1 MENLLIF
8 IAGSITAAIVA
19 ILIAKQRCKSVEHT
33 TELRVKNDC
42 DVKVARLESD
52 LANSAAKIAELNK
65 QIEDD
70 KADKEQSLNTQK
82 AELTENFNKL
92 LAEQDKRFTEA
103 TDKVAAQMKDATAEM
118 LKQRQEE
125 FSASSKQSIGN
136 ILNPLNDT
144 ITKMKEEMSKNNDHQ
159 IEMKTQMKES
169 VEQMMKQS
177 EAARKSADELANAFR
192 HGNKVQ
198 GDWGEVV
205 LKELLESQGM
215 VEGVNFF
222 TQETMRDEK
231 GNLIKSDD
239 GHYLRPDVIIR
250 LDEGRS
256 VVVDSKMSMTA
267 FFDFVNAEDEI
278 TRSARLADHIK
289 SIEAHVNELS
299 KKDYSQYIEKSR
311 STMNYVIMFVPN
323 SNALWVAL
331 NEKPTLW
338 REAMDKNVF
347 IADEQTLYA
356 ALRLINLMWI
366 QNKQVANQQKV
377 FDLATQMI
385 SRVELF
391 YKHYENVGDCL
402 VKAQKAYF
410 EGQKKLEDKG
420 ASIVKTAHDLTKLGA
435 KGNKEFFQKFD
446 FDDDIEVKEI
456 AENQQNETF
465 S

>member
-1 MENLLIF
+1 METVMFF
-8 IAGSITAAIVA
+8 IAGLIVAAIVSY
-19 ILIAKQRCKSVEHT
+19 LIGKQKCKSVEQT
-33 TELRVKNDC
+33 TELKVKAES
-42 DVKVARLESD
+42 DVQIARLKSD
-52 LANSAAKIAELNK
+52 LANSEEKIAELNK

-70 KADKEQSLNTQK
+70 KADKVQSLNNQK
-82 AELTENFNKL
+82 EQLTENFNKL

-118 LKQRQEE
+118 LKKRQEE
-125 FSASSKQSIGN
+125 FSESSKQSIGN

-144 ITKMKEEMSKNNDHQ
+144 ISKMKEEMSKNNNHQ
-159 IEMKTQMKES
+159 IEMKEQMKNS
-169 VEQMMKQS
+169 VEQMMRQS

-215 VEGVNFF
+215 IEGVNFF

-239 GHYLRPDVIIR
+239 DHYLRPDVIIN
-250 LDEGRS
+250 LDKDRR

-267 FFDFVNAEDEI
+267 FFDYVNAEDEI
-278 TRSARLADHIK
+278 TRKKRLDDHIK
-289 SIEAHVNELS
+289 SIEAHVVELS
-299 KKDYSQYIEKSR
+299 DKNYSKYIEKSR
-311 STMNYVIMFVPN
+311 CTMDYVIMFVPN

-338 REAMDKNVF
+338 REAMDKSVF

-377 FDLATQMI
+377 FDLATEMI
-385 SRVELF
+385 NRVAKF
-391 YKHYENVGDCL
+391 YEHYEAIGKSL
-402 VKAQKAYF
+402 RSAQKAF
-410 EGQKKLEDKG
+410 DDGQKKLEDKG
-420 ASIVKTAHDLTKLGA
+420 QSIVKTANDLTKLGA
-435 KGNKEFFQKFD
+435 KGNKELLQKFD
-446 FDDDIEVKEI
+446 FDDNFDIKQI
-456 AENQQNETF
+456 AENQENETL

>member
-1 MENLLIF
+1 METVMFF
-8 IAGSITAAIVA
+8 IAGLIVAAIVSY
-19 ILIAKQRCKSVEHT
+19 LIGKQKCKSVEQT
-33 TELRVKNDC
+33 TELKVRADS
-42 DVKVARLESD
+42 DVQIARLKSD
-52 LANSAAKIAELNK
+52 LANSEEKIAVLNK
-65 QIEDD
+65 QIEQG
-70 KADKEQSLNTQK
+70 KADKEQSLVNQK
-82 AELTENFNKL
+82 AELTENFKNQ
-92 LAEQDKRFTEA
+92 LAEQEKRFAEA

-118 LKQRQEE
+118 LKQRQKE
-125 FSASSKQSIGN
+125 FSESSTQSIGN
-136 ILNPLNDT
+136 ILNPLKES
-144 ITKMKEEMSKNNDHQ
+144 ISKMKEEMSKNNDQQ
-159 IEMKTQMKES
+159 IEMKAQMKSS

-215 VEGVNFF
+215 EEGVHFF
-222 TQETMRDEK
+222 TQVTLRDEDGK
-231 GNLIKSDD
+231 VAKSED
-239 GHYLRPDVIIR
+239 GHALRPDVIIR

-267 FFDFVNAEDEI
+267 FFDYVNAEDEI
-278 TRSARLADHIK
+278 TRSTRLAAHIK

-311 STMNYVIMFVPN
+311 STMNYVLMFVPN

-331 NEKPTLW
+331 NTKPTLW

-377 FDLATQMI
+377 FDLATEMI
-385 SRVELF
+385 NRVALF
-391 YKHYENVGDCL
+391 YKHYEKIGDSL
-402 VKAQKAYF
+402 VKAQQAF
-410 EGQKKLEDKG
+410 NEGKIKLEDKG
-420 ASIVKTAHDLTKLGA
+420 YSIIKTANDLTKLGA
-435 KGNKEFFQKFD
+435 KGNKDLLDKFN
-446 FDDDIEVKEI
+446 FDDDFDIKQI
-456 AENQQNETF
+456 AENQQNDNL
-465 S
+465 

>member
-1 MENLLIF
+1 METVLFFTAGLIV
-8 IAGSITAAIVA
+8 AAIVSY
-19 ILIAKQRCKSVEHT
+19 LIGKQKCKT
-33 TELRVKNDC
+33 AELKVKADS
-42 DVKVARLESD
+42 DVQIARLSAD
-52 LANSAAKIAELNK
+52 LANCEQKIADLNK
-65 QIEDD
+65 QIEDG
-70 KADKEQSLNTQK
+70 KADKEQSLISQK
-82 AELTENFNKL
+82 KELTENFNSQ
-92 LAEQDKRFTEA
+92 LAEQEKRFNEA

-118 LKQRQEE
+118 LKQRQKE
-125 FSASSKQSIGN
+125 FSESSTQSIGN
-136 ILNPLNDT
+136 ILNPLKET
-144 ITKMKEEMSKNNDHQ
+144 ISKMKEEMNANNKEQ
-159 IEMKTQMKES
+159 IDLKAKMQIS

-215 VEGVNFF
+215 EEGVHFF
-222 TQETMRDEK
+222 TQVTLRDEDGK
-231 GNLIKSDD
+231 VAKSED
-239 GHYLRPDVIIR
+239 GHALRPDVIIR

-267 FFDFVNAEDEI
+267 FFDYVNAEDEI
-278 TRSARLADHIK
+278 TRSTRLADHIK

-331 NEKPTLW
+331 SNKPTLW

-366 QNKQVANQQKV
+366 QNKQVENQQKV
-377 FDLATQMI
+377 FDLATEMI
-385 SRVELF
+385 NRVALF
-391 YKHYENVGDCL
+391 YKHYEKIGDSL
-402 VKAQKAYF
+402 VKAQEAF
-410 EGQKKLEDKG
+410 NEGKIKLEDKG
-420 ASIVKTAHDLTKLGA
+420 FSIIKTANELTKLGA
-435 KGNKEFFQKFD
+435 KGNNDLLQKFK
-446 FDDDIEVKEI
+446 FDDDFNIKQI
-456 AENQQNETF
+456 AENQ
-465 S
+465 